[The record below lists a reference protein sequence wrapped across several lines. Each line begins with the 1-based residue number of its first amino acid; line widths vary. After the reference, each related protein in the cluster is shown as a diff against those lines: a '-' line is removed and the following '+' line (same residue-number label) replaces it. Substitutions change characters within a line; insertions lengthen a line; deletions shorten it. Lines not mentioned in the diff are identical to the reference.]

1 MKLGTIIFLAA
12 FFLLDLMLR
21 KKFPGFYKR
30 IQLPF
35 NIIASIVVA
44 VYCGFLIC
52 TVYDVLTSP
61 VSDGDKVF
69 FVIFIGSIVAVY
81 AALITELWRRW
92 LRERRIDVQSYD
104 DVREALDNEKTF

>member
-1 MKLGTIIFLAA
+1 MKVMDMKLGTIIFLAA
-12 FFLLDLMLR
+12 FFLLDIMLR

-44 VYCGFLIC
+44 VYCGFLIY
-52 TVYDVLTSP
+52 TVYDVMTST
-61 VSDGDKVF
+61 VSGGDKVF

-81 AALITELWRRW
+81 AALITDLWRRW
-92 LRERRIDVQSYD
+92 LKDKKE
-104 DVREALDNEKTF
+104 ENDNG

>member
-44 VYCGFLIC
+44 VYCGF
-52 TVYDVLTSP
+52 
-61 VSDGDKVF
+61 
-69 FVIFIGSIVAVY
+69 
-81 AALITELWRRW
+81 
-92 LRERRIDVQSYD
+92 
-104 DVREALDNEKTF
+104 

>member
-1 MKLGTIIFLAA
+1 MKVMDMKLGTIIFLAA

-44 VYCGFLIC
+44 VYCGFLIY
-52 TVYDVLTSP
+52 TVYDVMTST
-61 VSDGDKVF
+61 VSGGDKVF

-81 AALITELWRRW
+81 AALITDLWRRW
-92 LRERRIDVQSYD
+92 LKDKK
-104 DVREALDNEKTF
+104 EKNDKG